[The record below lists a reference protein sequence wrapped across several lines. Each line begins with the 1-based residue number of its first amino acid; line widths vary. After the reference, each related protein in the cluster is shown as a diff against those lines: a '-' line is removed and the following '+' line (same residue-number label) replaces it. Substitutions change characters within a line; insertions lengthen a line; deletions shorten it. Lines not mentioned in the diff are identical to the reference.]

1 MSIGAINGQTALTP
15 TFAAPSAAS
24 APAAAASAAA
34 PTEAAPEST
43 TTATAVVYSSPTQS
57 FDPSTGAVV
66 IQTRNTSTGVV
77 ESQTP
82 GTAALQYER
91 SRMLATEKAD
101 TGGHHTANS

>member
-1 MSIGAINGQTALTP
+1 MSISAVNGQATIAP

-24 APAAAASAAA
+24 APAAA
-34 PTEAAPEST
+34 PTESPPEST

-57 FDPSTGAVV
+57 FDPSTGSVV

-91 SRMLATEKAD
+91 SQMLATEKAD
-101 TGGHHTANS
+101 TKGHHTANP